1 MIEIDWEEFKFF
13 KSYNKKSDNFDTL
26 LDFLKSYYKMTS
38 PKEMFDTMQN
48 DEVAKLML
56 NKREMFSVEELEKYL
71 YKDFYA
77 RKTK

>member
-1 MIEIDWEEFKFF
+1 
-13 KSYNKKSDNFDTL
+13 
-26 LDFLKSYYKMTS
+26 MTS